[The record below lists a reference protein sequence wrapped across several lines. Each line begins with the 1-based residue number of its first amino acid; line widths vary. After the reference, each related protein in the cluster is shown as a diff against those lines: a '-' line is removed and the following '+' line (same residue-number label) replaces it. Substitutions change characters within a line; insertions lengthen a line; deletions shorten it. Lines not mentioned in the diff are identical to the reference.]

1 MKRSILILVAAL
13 SISAAGHPDLAGKWQ
28 LNMAKS
34 KFSQKN
40 FNADGMKLEVI
51 PDGGGYRS
59 KLTTTDGQSGGTETE
74 GHWFLDGQY
83 HPIPGTRWS
92 QMSKWDGN
100 VLVAEKK
107 SAEDSYEE
115 QMRLTVSPD
124 GKQVAEDLTV
134 KNTNGTNSSKLI
146 WDRVQQ

>member
-1 MKRSILILVAAL
+1 MKRFVLLLVAIF

-40 FNADGMKLEVI
+40 FNADSMKLEVI
-51 PDGGGYRS
+51 ADGEGYRS
-59 KLTTTDGQSGGTETE
+59 KLTTSDGQSGGTVTE

-83 HPIPGTRWS
+83 HPVPGTRWS
-92 QMSKWDGN
+92 EMSKWEGN

-107 SAEDSYEE
+107 SAEDSYDER
-115 QMRLTVSPD
+115 MRLSVSPD
-124 GKQVAEDLTV
+124 GKQVTEELTV
-134 KNTNGTNSSKLI
+134 KNTNGTNSSKLV
-146 WDRVQQ
+146 WDRM